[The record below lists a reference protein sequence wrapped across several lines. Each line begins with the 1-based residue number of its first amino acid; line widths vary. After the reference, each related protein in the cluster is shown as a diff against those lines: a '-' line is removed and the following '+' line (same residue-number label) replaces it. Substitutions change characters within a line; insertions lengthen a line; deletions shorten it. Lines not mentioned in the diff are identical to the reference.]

1 MFLDDLGEQPAF
13 HSEQAFLLAIGRTGF
28 AGNKQRQAH
37 PEGHS
42 DYNFKQDAPK
52 RENIH
57 YPWIIVLGHDLL
69 IEVLLILAFILV
81 DDVVE
86 YFRRHVLR
94 GGHRELGNILEL
106 ETGPIVDQF
115 GFTQLEAVRFL
126 LMLVLYQDVLGF
138 EIRVYDFA

>member
-1 MFLDDLGEQPAF
+1 
-13 HSEQAFLLAIGRTGF
+13 
-28 AGNKQRQAH
+28 
-37 PEGHS
+37 
-42 DYNFKQDAPK
+42 
-52 RENIH
+52 
-57 YPWIIVLGHDLL
+57 
-69 IEVLLILAFILV
+69 V

-94 GGHRELGNILEL
+94 GGHRELRNILEL

-138 EIRVYDFA
+138 EIRVHDFA